1 MFEIRLTLKSPR
13 QSTSQTKA
21 GAALSVSGR
30 LAGYFVT
37 TVNQTEQTDPGSHWW
52 IFRHVPR
59 VTCDLTGINKVNT
72 KVKGILGTKYPLKF
86 ANIS

>member
-59 VTCDLTGINKVNT
+59 VTCDLTGINT
-72 KVKGILGTKYPLKF
+72 QSKYQ
-86 ANIS
+86 S